1 MKKTQIQF
9 EMKGLKYLSR
19 DERNML
25 KDWIYKILKMEKEE
39 ALQGIIVH
47 DYARKEKAIKN
58 IFFHSGYDFKSYNWC
73 GSQLIISGIEPPKNG
88 ANDVTIYFVM
98 HSHFDVSMLL
108 LSLTFINFYDS
119 MELEIEEDKKIFDN
133 ICGNV
138 SECLR

>member
-47 DYARKEKAIKN
+47 DYARKEKAIK
-58 IFFHSGYDFKSYNWC
+58 KAK
-73 GSQLIISGIEPPKNG
+73 LK
-88 ANDVTIYFVM
+88 
-98 HSHFDVSMLL
+98 
-108 LSLTFINFYDS
+108 
-119 MELEIEEDKKIFDN
+119 
-133 ICGNV
+133 
-138 SECLR
+138 